1 MNLPATEDLL
11 IEERAGVLTITI
23 NRPHKRNAM
32 NDAVVGGIMQ
42 AFDAIADRRDIR
54 AVVLQGAGG
63 HFCSGGDISGMK
75 ETSSAEEAEK
85 AAWEFNRVFGR
96 MCTQVNRAPQVVIT
110 MLEGAVLDEAN
121 LTQFH
126 VPSRFPFRLSPARAR
141 GESLTRDAAARGSG
155 SRARA
160 RGVPGQRTI
169 AEGRGHAGREEG
181 GLTVHDHA
189 APRLVVDLGCLDG
202 WGRGVGLDD
211 RAAVV
216 GPVAERLSA

>member
-54 AVVLQGAGG
+54 AVVLQGADG

-85 AAWEFNRVFGR
+85 AAWEFNRVFGPHVYPGE
-96 MCTQVNRAPQVVIT
+96 Q
-110 MLEGAVLDEAN
+110 GAAGGDHHA
-121 LTQFH
+121 
-126 VPSRFPFRLSPARAR
+126 RGRRAR
-141 GESLTRDAAARGSG
+141 WWFWSCLYL
-155 SRARA
+155 
-160 RGVPGQRTI
+160 
-169 AEGRGHAGREEG
+169 GRGHR
-181 GLTVHDHA
+181 
-189 APRLVVDLGCLDG
+189 RY
-202 WGRGVGLDD
+202 
-211 RAAVV
+211 
-216 GPVAERLSA
+216 